1 MVRQILCAAVALL
14 LMVTGCDK
22 GNGSGAPSA
31 KTPVIAVIP
40 KSVEHVFWKAV
51 ETGARQGAAE
61 AKVEI
66 RWQGP
71 NNEADRQAEIRIVA
85 DMVAQGVDAVCIAPN
100 DKTALIDS
108 IVDAHKKM
116 PVIVFDSGADTD
128 DYTAF
133 IATDNRKGGE
143 MAGQYM
149 LKLLGDAGGKV
160 AVLRGVAGSQSTTER
175 EEGFIAAIKA
185 ANNPKITIVDAR
197 GDNELARSKQ
207 VTADLLTREGDIA
220 GFFGCSEPAS
230 LGVLGGLEDTGKAG
244 KVKFVGFDGGDAL
257 ARGMDE
263 KKIDALVV
271 QQPVLM
277 GEMAVKAAA
286 AAVRGQKVD
295 KHQPIQPVLITQEN
309 KDDPKFRS
317 LLQPKL
323 K

>member
-1 MVRQILCAAVALL
+1 MIVRFFCAVCALAL
-14 LMVTGCDK
+14 ATGCDK
-22 GNGSGAPSA
+22 GKESGASG
-31 KTPVIAVIP
+31 KTLVIAVIP

-51 ETGARQGAAE
+51 ETGARKGADE
-61 AKVEI
+61 AGVQI

-85 DMVAQGVDAVCIAPN
+85 DMLAQGVDAVCIAPN
-100 DKTALIDS
+100 DKSALVDTIA
-108 IVDAHKKM
+108 DAHKKV
-116 PVIVFDSGADTD
+116 PVIVFDSGADTE

-133 IATDNRKGGE
+133 VATDNRKGGE
-143 MAGQYM
+143 IAGQYM
-149 LKLLGDAGGKV
+149 LQLLGDQGGKV
-160 AVLRGVAGSQSTTER
+160 AVVRGVAGSQSTTER

-197 GDNELARSKQ
+197 GDNEDLKSKQ

-230 LGVLGGLEDTGKAG
+230 LGVLGGLEDAGKAG
-244 KVKFVGFDGGDAL
+244 KVKFVGFDGGDEL
-257 ARGMDE
+257 AKGMDD

-286 AAVRGQKVD
+286 AAVRGQNVEKR
-295 KHQPIQPVLITQEN
+295 QPIDPVLITQQN
-309 KDDPKFRS
+309 KDDPKFRA